1 MELCQKG
8 PDLKRERERERRIIE
23 VKAGR
28 EGWQKGVGSF
38 SGGLHPTSYEEM
50 PPTAANTTR
59 NFPSPS
65 KKLKERGAAREVKL
79 K

>member
-8 PDLKRERERERRIIE
+8 PDLKRERERRIIE

-38 SGGLHPTSYEEM
+38 FGGLHPTSYDEM
-50 PPTAANTTR
+50 PPTAANTTQ
-59 NFPSPS
+59 FSLS
-65 KKLKERGAAREVKL
+65 LKKLKERGAAREVKL